1 MKPKITYCFLLMI
14 LLVQLGYAQKITGK
28 VYETV
33 IKETIKEQSLLGA
46 NVYWKNTTGGTVTDG
61 NGKFEIDAPLTYPAT
76 LVVSYVGYQKDSIV
90 LPTYTTNLKI
100 KLSANINLATF
111 EVVERT
117 KTSAVSLVAPIHIE
131 TLSEKELGK
140 AACCNIS
147 ESFETNASVDVNFTD
162 AVSGTKKI
170 QMLGLDGFYTQIQI
184 ENMPFVRGL
193 SSAYG
198 LTFVPGTW
206 AESIQIKKGAG
217 SVVNGYESIT
227 GQINIELQKPDHADK
242 LFINGYIN
250 QFSRAELNIQAA
262 QKLGKK
268 WSTAQFA
275 HISNQSW
282 ELDNND
288 DTFLD
293 MPIKTQY
300 NFLNRWKYSGDRHVA
315 QFGIRGVYE
324 DLRAGQITSEEIAQP
339 FEINVLTKQVEFF
352 TKNGILFP
360 LKPYKSI
367 GFITNSRYHEHNSH
381 YGLKTFNAVQKSGY
395 FNTIYQTIIGN
406 TFNTIR
412 VGASLVYD
420 NYENNYNDSLFGR
433 EEVVP
438 GVFTEYHLEKN
449 KSSLVVGLR
458 YDYHNLYGDFIT
470 PRLHYKYSLTE
481 QSALRFSAGRGYR
494 TANPFIEN
502 AAVMSSSRVVVVNQ
516 NLLPEVAWNY
526 GTSLTHN
533 FQLFNKE
540 MTFDIDYFYTDF
552 ENQVVVDIENPR
564 EVSFYNLDGKSFSH
578 SFQAEYFVGITKQLE
593 LKMAYKWY
601 GIKTDY
607 QDGLKDKPLVPKHR
621 MLLNVA
627 YFTKFEKWKFD
638 ATLQGFGVSRLPST
652 IDNLP
657 ENQLKTTSDA
667 FMTLNAQVTRAFKH
681 YEIYLG
687 AENLTDYKQSSPIV
701 SAQNP
706 FGSEFDASLIWGPIN
721 GRMIYIGFRYK
732 IK

>member
-1 MKPKITYCFLLMI
+1 MI
-14 LLVQLGYAQKITGK
+14 MLLVKWGYAQKVTGK
-28 VYETV
+28 VYELET
-33 IKETIKEQSLLGA
+33 KESKAKQSLPGA
-46 NVYWKNTTGGTVTDG
+46 TIYWKNTSLGAITNE
-61 NGKFEIDAPLTYPAT
+61 NGYFEIESPTTYPAT
-76 LVVSYVGYQKDSIV
+76 LIVSYVGYQSDSLIFV
-90 LPTYTTNLKI
+90 AYKNNITISLSPT
-100 KLSANINLATF
+100 INLAAF
-111 EVVERT
+111 EVVERN
-117 KTSAVSLVAPIHIE
+117 KSSAVSLVSPIHIE

-184 ENMPFVRGL
+184 ENIPFVRGL

-206 AESIQIKKGAG
+206 ANSIQIKKGAG

-227 GQINIELQKPDHADK
+227 GQINIELQKPDEADK
-242 LFINGYIN
+242 LFINGYLN

-262 QKLGKK
+262 QKLNAK

-282 ELDNND
+282 ELDHND

-300 NFLNRWKYSGDRHVA
+300 NFLNRWKYSGKKHIA
-315 QFGIRGVYE
+315 QFGFRGVYE
-324 DLRAGQITSEEIAQP
+324 DLYAGQILSDEVTNP
-339 FEINVLTKQVEFF
+339 FKINVQTKQAEIF

-360 LKPYKSI
+360 SKPYKSI
-367 GFITNSRYHEHNSH
+367 GFITSSKYHEHQSV
-381 YGLKTFNAVQKSGY
+381 YGLKTFNSIQKSGY
-395 FNTIYQTIIGN
+395 FNSIYQTIIGN

-412 VGASLVYD
+412 AGASLVYD

-438 GVFTEYHLEKN
+438 GVFTEYHLEKK
-449 KSSLVVGLR
+449 KSSLVMGLR
-458 YDYHNLYGDFIT
+458 YDYHNLFGDFIT
-470 PRLHYKYSLTE
+470 PRFHYKYNFTE
-481 QSALRFSAGRGYR
+481 KSALRFSAGRGYR

-502 AAVMSSSRVVVVNQ
+502 AAVMSSARVVVVNQ

-526 GTSLTHN
+526 GSSLTHN
-533 FQLFNKE
+533 FHLFNKE
-540 MTFDIDYFYTDF
+540 MTVDIDYFYTDF

-564 EVSFYNLDGKSFSH
+564 AVSFYNLQGKSYSH
-578 SFQAEYFVGITKQLE
+578 SFQAEYFVEITKQLE
-593 LKMAYKWY
+593 FKGAYKWY

-607 QDGLKDKPLVPKHR
+607 QDGLKEKPLVPKHR
-621 MLLNVA
+621 ILLNVA
-627 YFTKFEKWKFD
+627 YFTKFDKWKFD
-638 ATLQGFGVSRLPST
+638 ATLQGFGTSRLPST
-652 IDNLP
+652 ADNLP
-657 ENQLKTTSDA
+657 ENQLASTSDA
-667 FMTLNAQVTRAFKH
+667 FATLNAQITRTFKH

-687 AENLTDYKQSSPIV
+687 AENITNYKQSSPIV

-706 FGSEFDASLIWGPIN
+706 FGSEFDASMIWGPVN
-721 GRMIYIGFRYK
+721 GSMVYIGFRYR